1 MLPIGRVYLS
11 SQNPHACVVQDASR
25 NVADL
30 LPYLSHYSL
39 RSHMGFGDRL
49 VCCIL
54 KCTSFYIKLIARSD
68 PAYWQLCQPHPP
80 LHWTDHCRDQWRDVA
95 YRWKYPKFST
105 AMHSKRFMDAAGA
118 LSTWSPCLSLWPVSH
133 SPPAYGIMNW
143 SFINKKRTPGEQS
156 WSALLWWTPAK
167 RLHVLLYLL

>member
-1 MLPIGRVYLS
+1 MFRPFNMILTRANFTPGDIAFCMKLPIRRVYLS
-11 SQNPHACVVQDASR
+11 SHTHACAVQDASR

-30 LPYLSHYSL
+30 LPYLSHYSH
-39 RSHMGFGDRL
+39 RRHMGFGDTL

-68 PAYWQLCQPHPP
+68 PAYWRLCQPHPP

-105 AMHSKRFMDAAGA
+105 AMHSKRFMDAAGE
-118 LSTWSPCLSLWPVSH
+118 LSNMEPL
-133 SPPAYGIMNW
+133 
-143 SFINKKRTPGEQS
+143 FIS
-156 WSALLWWTPAK
+156 VAC
-167 RLHVLLYLL
+167 